1 MPDDFTPDWTATPPA
16 PGTYR
21 AIAKMGRADQ
31 VVLPSARYFAQLRH
45 ELDLAPEFFETK
57 RDGNLP
63 VAEPPACPLDPAFLD
78 SLREIVGAENVET
91 DAYSRVKHSYGK
103 LMEEVVGLKRG
114 ELHEVTCAAVHP
126 RGKADVR
133 RIVALCDEARVP
145 LYVYGGGS
153 SVNKSFLPEQ
163 PGVTLV
169 MSTHMNRVLEVNELN
184 HTCRVEAGCLGPALE
199 DALNRAP
206 ELFGTRHRFT
216 QGHFPQSFEIS
227 TVGGWFV
234 TMGSGQASTYYGD
247 AASLVLAVEMISPAG
262 APDGIINTSD
272 YPATA
277 TGPRVLDML
286 KGSEGALGVITELTV
301 KIFRYLPGN
310 RRYFGYIFPD
320 WTRAVDFAREVC
332 QGQFGL
338 PAVFRIS
345 DVIET
350 EHGFQM
356 YPQPPAVEWVLRKR
370 GYLPGKRCICLGT
383 VEGERDFTKLVRSKV
398 GALARAAGGMTIT
411 GRQAKKWE
419 RDRYTSYLIAEAV
432 TDYDIVM
439 DTVETPVKWDN
450 LHRIHDGVL
459 AHASTV
465 PGSFCMSH
473 MSHFYPYG
481 TNLYFIFAVKGQLED
496 YVAYRNGLI
505 EAMVAAGGSPSH
517 HHGVGRLMS
526 PWMERFLGTEE
537 MAALRALKRHFD
549 PHGIMNPGAGVGGGH
564 ESGANTRVTRS
575 DSS

>member
-1 MPDDFTPDWTATPPA
+1 
-16 PGTYR
+16 
-21 AIAKMGRADQ
+21 
-31 VVLPSARYFAQLRH
+31 LRH
-45 ELDLAPEFFETK
+45 ELDLSPEFFAAK
-57 RDGNLP
+57 RDGNVT
-63 VAEPPACPLDPAFLD
+63 VAEPPPCALAPEFMQ
-78 SLREIVGAENVET
+78 SLREIVGAENVLT

-126 RGKADVR
+126 RSKEDVR

-153 SVNKSFLPEQ
+153 SVNKGFLPEQ

-206 ELFGTRHRFT
+206 ELFGTRYRYT

-227 TVGGWFV
+227 TAGGWLL

-247 AASLVLAVEMISPAG
+247 AANLALAAEMVSPSGTIS
-262 APDGIINTSD
+262 TSD

-277 TGPRVLDML
+277 TGPRVLDMI
-286 KGSEGALGVITELTV
+286 KGSEGAFGVVTEVTV
-301 KIFRYLPGN
+301 KIFRYLPDN

-320 WTRAVDFAREVC
+320 FAAAVDFAREVC

-345 DVIET
+345 DAVET
-350 EHGFQM
+350 EHAFQM
-356 YPQPPAVEWVLRKR
+356 YPQPAAVEWLLRRR
-370 GYLPGKRCICLGT
+370 GYLPGRRCICLGT
-383 VEGERDFTKLVRSKV
+383 AEGERDFTKLVRAKV
-398 GALARAAGGMTIT
+398 GARARAHGGMTVT

-439 DTVETPVKWDN
+439 DTVETPAKWDN
-450 LHRIHDGVL
+450 LHRIHDAVL
-459 AHASTV
+459 AHAKTV

-473 MSHFYPYG
+473 MSHFYPWG
-481 TNLYFIFAVKGQLED
+481 TNLYFIFAVKGELAD

-517 HHGVGRLMS
+517 HHGVGRLMA
-526 PWMERFLGTEE
+526 PWVGRFLGAGELD
-537 MAALRALKRHFD
+537 ALRALKRHFD
-549 PHGIMNPGAGVGGGH
+549 PHGVMNPGAGVGGAG
-564 ESGANTRVTRS
+564 
-575 DSS
+575 